1 MELFLVDFSC
11 NCYIL
16 LCIDFRALLQKYRF
30 YWQQQSSGGWSTG
43 RWCTDWIFPPFCFT
57 LSTLDTC
64 QHHRE
69 KVLQKD
75 FVNTTL
81 LKACQMICMSKFLR
95 KCSYGRVSAGTEE
108 SRKCGGD
115 LVVAHVTGR
124 KVGGQLETERG
135 ERERVAVEW
144 PGPGLPS
151 QWTPQPRRRL
161 QSIAMG
167 RALLS
172 SGQASLFVYHKKAV
186 YVITH
191 NTQPGSWARRN
202 QGEIL
207 WKKKISNSISRT
219 RCKQVFLS
227 NLYFMK
233 GL

>member
-81 LKACQMICMSKFLR
+81 LKACQRICMSKFLR
-95 KCSYGRVSAGTEE
+95 KCSYGRVSAGTGE
-108 SRKCGGD
+108 SRKCDGD

-135 ERERVAVEW
+135 ERESSCSVARAGSAWAVDTPAPAPPSKYRHGAGSAQLR
-144 PGPGLPS
+144 PGESVCVS
-151 QWTPQPRRRL
+151 QESCLCHP
-161 QSIAMG
+161 A
-167 RALLS
+167 
-172 SGQASLFVYHKKAV
+172 
-186 YVITH
+186 
-191 NTQPGSWARRN
+191 
-202 QGEIL
+202 
-207 WKKKISNSISRT
+207 
-219 RCKQVFLS
+219 
-227 NLYFMK
+227 
-233 GL
+233 